1 LTKLLS
7 QLKCYDGLL
16 SAVSYDA
23 IIRSA
28 HSVAYK
34 YTMNTKNIQKK
45 VGDVMGG
52 KVLDLPSFRIYD
64 QGKQKANRKEKS

>member
-1 LTKLLS
+1 
-7 QLKCYDGLL
+7 
-16 SAVSYDA
+16 
-23 IIRSA
+23 
-28 HSVAYK
+28 
-34 YTMNTKNIQKK
+34 MNTKNIQKK